1 MWLLLE
7 IRSLLRFIGGDGMKK
22 LVFLLSLCI
31 GIAHDLRAQEY
42 MLVNGRSIPLSE
54 IKSITMTRR
63 EHPLSL
69 SVLLAK
75 DERISLFVEALE
87 ATGMMDSLKV
97 YRDMNYSVGPDSTG
111 WDNDALVIHTA
122 VEYDN
127 VAFPEKRFY
136 KHSVFAPTDDV
147 LKRYGVDDL
156 DELKEL
162 AAQIYDAAY
171 PEDADVGDVR
181 DRRNSLNR
189 FVSYHILPFQAN
201 YYQLTCVDGA
211 ESSLAKAFTRKT
223 ADISDWY
230 ETMMPHS
237 LMKFSFPQGSEEGLY
252 INRRG
257 VESRPDARGVQVRG
271 AKVEYADVEDERQHG
286 VNGLFY
292 CIDDILAYGL
302 IPASSP
308 FPTNANVN
316 VPEVLFKG
324 ERMRFDCTTLSPDFL
339 TSGARGHR
347 TRSSIQN
354 GKYGRGGQGAR
365 AATNVNTCLG
375 FKSGSAANWYY
386 SNSTHVHV
394 RNRVLHFWSYQ
405 GDEVTVKG
413 RFDVSVKLP
422 PVPAGTYEVRLG
434 TCTGFS
440 SRGIVNC
447 LIDGEIIG
455 CFDLRPSGEN
465 SKVGWKSD
473 SSIGDAQSVREF
485 DVQFHRKG
493 WMKGMDSYGSISE
506 DGTGSVGTTFRNQDN
521 TLRKVLG
528 RFTTDGKSDHYL
540 RLCQMMA
547 SSNNEF
553 SFDFIEVVPVE
564 VSDNE
569 TYLEDML

>member
-69 SVLLAK
+69 SVLLAQ

-127 VAFPEKRFY
+127 VAYPEKRFY

-147 LKRYGVDDL
+147 LKSYGVDDL

-181 DRRNSLNR
+181 NRRNSLNR

-237 LMKFSFPQGSEEGLY
+237 LMKFSFPQGAEEGLY

-257 VESRPDARGVQVRG
+257 VESRTDARGVQVRG

-564 VSDNE
+564 VSENE

>member
-69 SVLLAK
+69 SVLLAQ

-127 VAFPEKRFY
+127 VAYPEKRFY

-308 FPTNANVN
+308 FP
-316 VPEVLFKG
+316 
-324 ERMRFDCTTLSPDFL
+324 
-339 TSGARGHR
+339 
-347 TRSSIQN
+347 
-354 GKYGRGGQGAR
+354 
-365 AATNVNTCLG
+365 
-375 FKSGSAANWYY
+375 
-386 SNSTHVHV
+386 
-394 RNRVLHFWSYQ
+394 
-405 GDEVTVKG
+405 
-413 RFDVSVKLP
+413 
-422 PVPAGTYEVRLG
+422 
-434 TCTGFS
+434 
-440 SRGIVNC
+440 
-447 LIDGEIIG
+447 
-455 CFDLRPSGEN
+455 
-465 SKVGWKSD
+465 
-473 SSIGDAQSVREF
+473 
-485 DVQFHRKG
+485 
-493 WMKGMDSYGSISE
+493 
-506 DGTGSVGTTFRNQDN
+506 
-521 TLRKVLG
+521 
-528 RFTTDGKSDHYL
+528 
-540 RLCQMMA
+540 
-547 SSNNEF
+547 
-553 SFDFIEVVPVE
+553 
-564 VSDNE
+564 
-569 TYLEDML
+569 

>member
-1 MWLLLE
+1 
-7 IRSLLRFIGGDGMKK
+7 MKK

-69 SVLLAK
+69 SVLLAQ

-127 VAFPEKRFY
+127 VAYPEKRFY

-147 LKRYGVDDL
+147 LKSYGVDDL

-181 DRRNSLNR
+181 NRRNSLNR

-237 LMKFSFPQGSEEGLY
+237 LMKFSFPQGAEEGLY

-257 VESRPDARGVQVRG
+257 VESRTDAKGVQVRG

-339 TSGARGHR
+339 TSGARGHF
-347 TRSSIQN
+347 TRSTIQN
-354 GKYGRGGQGAR
+354 GRYGRGGQGSK

-375 FKSGSAANWYY
+375 FKSGTAANWAYTDE
-386 SNSTHVHV
+386 THVHV

>member
-69 SVLLAK
+69 SVLLAQ

-127 VAFPEKRFY
+127 VAYPEKRFY

-147 LKRYGVDDL
+147 LKSYGVDDL

-162 AAQIYDAAY
+162 AAQIYDTAY

-181 DRRNSLNR
+181 NRRNSLNR

-257 VESRPDARGVQVRG
+257 VESRSDARGVQVRG

-339 TSGARGHR
+339 TSGARGHF
-347 TRSSIQN
+347 TRSTIQN
-354 GKYGRGGQGAR
+354 GRYGRGGQGSK

-375 FKSGSAANWYY
+375 FKSGTAANWAYTDE
-386 SNSTHVHV
+386 THVHV

-506 DGTGSVGTTFRNQDN
+506 DGTGSVGTTFRYLNN

-540 RLCQMMA
+540 RLRQMME
-547 SSNNEF
+547 SVDNEF
-553 SFDFIEVVPVE
+553 NFDYIEVVPVE

>member
-1 MWLLLE
+1 
-7 IRSLLRFIGGDGMKK
+7 MKK

-97 YRDMNYSVGPDSTG
+97 YRDINYSVGPDSTG

-127 VAFPEKRFY
+127 VAYPEKRFY

-147 LKRYGVDDL
+147 LKSYGVDDL

-181 DRRNSLNR
+181 NRRNSLNR

-455 CFDLRPSGEN
+455 CFDLRPGGDD

>member
-69 SVLLAK
+69 SVLLAQ

-127 VAFPEKRFY
+127 VAYPEKRFY

-147 LKRYGVDDL
+147 LKSYGVDDL

-181 DRRNSLNR
+181 NRRNSLNR

-237 LMKFSFPQGSEEGLY
+237 LMKFSFPQGAEEGLY

-257 VESRPDARGVQVRG
+257 VESRTDARGVQVRG

-339 TSGARGHR
+339 TSGARGHF
-347 TRSSIQN
+347 TRSTIQN
-354 GKYGRGGQGAR
+354 GRYGRGGQGSK

-375 FKSGSAANWYY
+375 FKSGTAANWAYTDE
-386 SNSTHVHV
+386 THVHV

>member
-69 SVLLAK
+69 SVLLAQ

-127 VAFPEKRFY
+127 VAYPEKRFY
-136 KHSVFAPTDDV
+136 KHSVFTPTDDV
-147 LKRYGVDDL
+147 LKSYGVDDL

-339 TSGARGHR
+339 TSGARGHF
-347 TRSSIQN
+347 TRSTIQN
-354 GKYGRGGQGAR
+354 GRYGRGGQGSK

-375 FKSGSAANWYY
+375 FKSGTAANWAYTDE
-386 SNSTHVHV
+386 THVHV